1 MDLDWSTYVITDR
14 AGHLVPIGHSP
25 SRRDI
30 IIALRKYAGLMC
42 GSNTASMCA
51 FMRQHKVVD
60 LADVGKQYR
69 RRQKG
74 RNSKARRLT
83 GKPRSRETVIELV

>member
-1 MDLDWSTYVITDR
+1 MDIDWGTYVVTDK
-14 AGHLVPIGHSP
+14 AGHLVPIGHTA
-25 SRRDI
+25 SRRDA

-42 GSNTASMCA
+42 GSNTPAMCA
-51 FMRQHKVVD
+51 FMRQHKLVK
-60 LADVGKQYR
+60 LEEIGKQYR